1 MSMNEVDIASFAES
15 MLTERM
21 ETGKP
26 VQFSAP
32 QAPNA
37 PDVSDIEVPH
47 DFTSQILNEGHWDK
61 AEIDVVNAP
70 APPKAIRG
78 GSVLSEEVKI
88 RGGSVLSEEVKI
100 RKALFEQY
108 RTKLEELDEIVKEMT
123 TVGMTSMGGSAPE
136 STSSQSRKKNKNL
149 RGRTRRSNN

>member
-1 MSMNEVDIASFAES
+1 MSMTGQDIASFAES
-15 MLTERM
+15 MLTERI

-37 PDVSDIEVPH
+37 PDVSDIEVSH

-61 AEIDVVNAP
+61 AEIDVVDTP
-70 APPKAIRG
+70 THPKAIRKG
-78 GSVLSEEVKI
+78 PVLSEEVQ
-88 RGGSVLSEEVKI
+88 V
-100 RKALFEQY
+100 RKALFERY
-108 RTKLEELDEIVKEMT
+108 RHKLEELDEIVKEMT
-123 TVGMTSMGGSAPE
+123 TVGMTGMGGSDPE
-136 STSSQSRKKNKNL
+136 ATSSQSRKKNKNL